1 MWVNMRTGRYSILRR
16 NKVLCLRYEIVWI
29 CFWELI
35 VWLLTPFIGIKQ
47 VSIAKSSH
55 ETKSGWA
62 SYNKIGTLHFLVV
75 VSCVITLLFIFLTN
89 ENKYCDLYHNNVII
103 VILLLLI
110 YSRKRLLSVA
120 FISIKHNLASYLEAE
135 DRISKTISFDRLPYC
150 SVC

>member
-1 MWVNMRTGRYSILRR
+1 MRTGRYSILRR
-16 NKVLCLRYEIVWI
+16 NKVYVWGMKLFEYAFEI
-29 CFWELI
+29 LI
-35 VWLLTPFIGIKQ
+35 VWLLTPLIGIKQ

-62 SYNKIGTLHFLVV
+62 TYNKIGTLHFLVV
-75 VSCVITLLFIFLTN
+75 VSYVIILLFIFLTN